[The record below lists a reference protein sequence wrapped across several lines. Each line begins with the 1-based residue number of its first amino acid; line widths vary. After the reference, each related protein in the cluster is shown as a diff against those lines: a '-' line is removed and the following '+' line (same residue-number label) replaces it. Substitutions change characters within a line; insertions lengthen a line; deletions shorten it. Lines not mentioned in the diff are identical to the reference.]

1 MTCIETTIP
10 DHFVILFG
18 DVTNEPLDEFHS
30 GNRFFYVLFI
40 LVPVV
45 MESNHFT
52 IVFIN
57 AGSGNHRHSVS
68 HLLAT
73 VGNVIHYD
81 FIEKFI
87 CDLGEKYHILEIAV
101 DRWNATHMIQNL
113 EDAGYTMVPFGQGF
127 ASMSTP
133 TKEFYRLLM
142 EGQIV
147 HAGHPVLRWMAGNVV
162 IETDAAENIKVTK
175 AKSKE
180 KIDGIVASIM
190 ALDRCLRNQGEPQGS
205 VYDERGL
212 LIL

>member
-1 MTCIETTIP
+1 MVWQLTTKNI
-10 DHFVILFG
+10 DCRILKNYLKILN
-18 DVTNEPLDEFHS
+18 DMLD
-30 GNRFFYVLFI
+30 I
-40 LVPVV
+40 LK
-45 MESNHFT
+45 M
-52 IVFIN
+52 
-57 AGSGNHRHSVS
+57 RW
-68 HLLAT
+68 
-73 VGNVIHYD
+73 
-81 FIEKFI
+81 
-87 CDLGEKYHILEIAV
+87 KYHILEIAV

-113 EDAGYTMVPFGQGF
+113 EDAGFTMVPFGQGF

-190 ALDRCLRNQGEPQGS
+190 ALDRCLRNEGEPQGS

-212 LIL
+212 LVF

>member
-1 MTCIETTIP
+1 MVLIFPPRNGDEKYILMPYFWVPEETIP
-10 DHFVILFG
+10 QRVKANSVPY
-18 DVTNEPLDEFHS
+18 DVWEKQ
-30 GNRFFYVLFI
+30 G
-40 LVPVV
+40 
-45 MESNHFT
+45 
-52 IVFIN
+52 
-57 AGSGNHRHSVS
+57 
-68 HLLAT
+68 HLMAT
-73 VGNVIHYD
+73 EGNVIHYD

-101 DRWNATHMIQNL
+101 DRWNVTLMIQNL
-113 EDAGYTMVPFGQGF
+113 EDAGFTMVPFEQDF

-162 IETDAAENIKVTK
+162 IQTDAAGNIKVTK

-205 VYDERGL
+205 VYNDRGL
-212 LIL
+212 LMF

>member
-1 MTCIETTIP
+1 MCNGRNRQVIWSSYFENAVLDNVQCI
-10 DHFVILFG
+10 LQ
-18 DVTNEPLDEFHS
+18 
-30 GNRFFYVLFI
+30 RFWD
-40 LVPVV
+40 
-45 MESNHFT
+45 
-52 IVFIN
+52 
-57 AGSGNHRHSVS
+57 HRHSVS

-113 EDAGYTMVPFGQGF
+113 EDAGFTMVPFGQGF

-212 LIL
+212 LVF